1 MRAKGEISFDRNHSN
16 SLARCFDEEGMLK
29 FARAEAKRNEAAAKG
44 KSSIKI
50 AQEQVESA
58 VSWIG
63 NLKKKV
69 ANFIAGEEDEYQ
81 DVQKQ
86 TAVL

>member
-1 MRAKGEISFDRNHSN
+1 VDREFFQRNGLLRAKGEISFDRNHSN

-50 AQEQVESA
+50 A
-58 VSWIG
+58 
-63 NLKKKV
+63 
-69 ANFIAGEEDEYQ
+69 
-81 DVQKQ
+81 
-86 TAVL
+86 